1 MARQGTVAHVV
12 SPGGGAQSR
21 VARRRAPSRMRGM
34 EVDPSGWPAA
44 GLLALAKLL
53 AGYHRYRVQHLER
66 LGRVLRAGRRVI
78 LVGNHALDVID
89 PLLFISALLGRYGR
103 VPRII
108 GHRSWFRL
116 PLLRE
121 LSARYRVVPSHSM
134 EDATEALV
142 QDGFLMLF
150 PGGVSEA
157 ALRSYRDEP
166 YRLMWEGRRGF
177 LDLALA
183 HGAEVLF
190 VAAVGNEEMYYQ
202 SRLPTP
208 GPVVSLADAGDGMRY
223 RGAPLRFGLLGPH
236 LLPGVFPL
244 PVQLTHVVSPRL
256 PLGNRALALRDP
268 AVFERLHRTVW
279 RRCQTFLARAVA
291 RRDRSADLPDRTIR
305 AGERLLQQLG
315 V

>member
-1 MARQGTVAHVV
+1 MARQGTVAHAV

-116 PLLRE
+116 P
-121 LSARYRVVPSHSM
+121 VV
-134 EDATEALV
+134 
-142 QDGFLMLF
+142 
-150 PGGVSEA
+150 
-157 ALRSYRDEP
+157 R
-166 YRLMWEGRRGF
+166 
-177 LDLALA
+177 
-183 HGAEVLF
+183 
-190 VAAVGNEEMYYQ
+190 
-202 SRLPTP
+202 
-208 GPVVSLADAGDGMRY
+208 LADAGDGMRY

-291 RRDRSADLPDRTIR
+291 RR
-305 AGERLLQQLG
+305 
-315 V
+315 

>member
-1 MARQGTVAHVV
+1 
-12 SPGGGAQSR
+12 GGFSR
-21 VARRRAPSRMRGM
+21 SEDRSCGVARDPLDRSETGALSDGVPPIRLDREVRG
-34 EVDPSGWPAA
+34 EWRG
-44 GLLALAKLL
+44 
-53 AGYHRYRVQHLER
+53 RER
-66 LGRVLRAGRRVI
+66 LRMWCHQVAARNRASR
-78 LVGNHALDVID
+78 AD
-89 PLLFISALLGRYGR
+89 
-103 VPRII
+103 
-108 GHRSWFRL
+108 GHRPGCAAWRSTRVDGLPPGFWPSPSSWQ
-116 PLLRE
+116 
-121 LSARYRVVPSHSM
+121 
-134 EDATEALV
+134 ATIATAYSTSS
-142 QDGFLMLF
+142 D
-150 PGGVSEA
+150 
-157 ALRSYRDEP
+157 
-166 YRLMWEGRRGF
+166 WEGCSGRRGF

-305 AGERLLQQLG
+305 AGERL
-315 V
+315 